1 MVMWVRVVQNA
12 FGTGDNGRRKWLF
25 DTELLSLKSQF
36 VSRSPFRELMVDPA
50 YGRQAFGESSHV
62 SKRTDV
68 PIPAVRGSNMSS
80 NWRRHVPAL
89 GGLLASLCIGCTGS
103 IAGPGGEA
111 SSSPPGSGLGGSAA
125 GAGNQPGVTGA
136 CDGLTPRRVRRLAKR
151 EYVNI
156 VTDLLGAAAG
166 TAVQKALPQDARVG
180 GFDNQD
186 SFLFVSASLQE
197 SLADLAA
204 NLASQADPVQ
214 VAPCDKAA
222 GSPGCVQAFIQSF
235 ASKAY
240 GRPLTAEELDRATK
254 VASTGQDYAASVRLV
269 IELTLQS
276 PNLLYLSELG
286 APTAAVVSQ
295 APVPL
300 TPHEIASQLSFLL
313 SGTRPDATLLR
324 AAESGALATATGI
337 RQQAERLLQTP
348 RGAAELS
355 RFMTGWVDMGPI
367 VDVSKSATAFP
378 EFTPDLAN
386 AMQQEFDQFV
396 TTQLKGGEGTL
407 SSFMTAT
414 STNVPPALAA
424 IYGPDLTSSG
434 LDTKHRQGVLSLPGL
449 LVFHSSDV
457 HSGPVERGLL
467 IRRQLLCQEVPPPPQ
482 AAVDRIVNNP
492 VDDADTTKTTRQKFE
507 AHVNE
512 ATCKACHQSFDP
524 IGFGL
529 EQMDGLG
536 RFRTME
542 HGLPVDSHGELTGT
556 DVDGVFEGPAEL
568 SSKLAQSQVL
578 ASCLAS
584 RFFSFALARPSG
596 ARDACVV
603 DAWASTF
610 KQGGGR
616 IKDLVLAYVSDT
628 TFVTRRE
635 DR

>member
-1 MVMWVRVVQNA
+1 M
-12 FGTGDNGRRKWLF
+12 
-25 DTELLSLKSQF
+25 
-36 VSRSPFRELMVDPA
+36 
-50 YGRQAFGESSHV
+50 
-62 SKRTDV
+62 
-68 PIPAVRGSNMSS
+68 PIHTVRGSNMSS
-80 NWRRHVPAL
+80 NWRRDVPAL

-111 SSSPPGSGLGGSAA
+111 SSSPPGPGLGGNGAAGAA

-204 NLASQADPVQ
+204 SLASQADPVK

-222 GSPGCVQAFIQSF
+222 GSPECVQAFIQSF

-254 VASTGQDYAASVRLV
+254 VAATGQDYAASVRLV

-286 APTAAVVSQ
+286 APAAAVVSQ

-313 SGTRPDATLLR
+313 SGTRPDATLLK
-324 AAESGALATATGI
+324 AAESGALATATGV
-337 RQQAERLLQTP
+337 RQEAERLLQTA

-424 IYGPDLTSSG
+424 IYGPDLTSAG

-449 LVFHSSDV
+449 LAFHSSDG

-467 IRRQLLCQEVPPPPQ
+467 VRRQLLCQDVPPPPQ
-482 AAVDRIVNNP
+482 AALDRIANNP
-492 VDDADTTKTTRQKFE
+492 VDDADGTRTTRQKFE

-512 ATCKACHQSFDP
+512 PSCKACHQSFDP

-536 RFRTME
+536 RFRTTE

-556 DVDGVFEGPAEL
+556 DVDGLFEGPAAL
-568 SSKLAQSQVL
+568 SDKLAKSDML
-578 ASCLAS
+578 ASCLVN
-584 RFFSFALARPSG
+584 RFFAFAVARASG
-596 ARDACVV
+596 PADACVV
-603 DAWASTF
+603 ENWSQAF
-610 KQGGGR
+610 KAGGTH
-616 IKDLVLAYVSDT
+616 IKDLVLTYVTDPS
-628 TFVTRRE
+628 FATRRE